1 MRDWI
6 HHCSDFRADSE
17 VAKRTPD
24 QSSLLPTLCIS
35 SRSTTLPPLISTCR
49 IRTKWPFS
57 RSWPRCKPNRRS
69 RPRPS
74 GRSSWGSRGGD
85 EGARH
90 PPRHLGLMNK
100 PLARPAG
107 VIPFVW
113 GGGSPHPPAKHSRC
127 PQESAERRG
136 NCLELNPRF
145 CLPRLRG
152 QTPSNARR
160 SHSPA
165 PRATKSRCM
174 SGYSAFLRLG
184 QQMPRSSPG
193 ESPPNQPSRPLKPAA
208 K

>member
-1 MRDWI
+1 MPYQN
-6 HHCSDFRADSE
+6 E
-17 VAKRTPD
+17 VAFLNVLATMQAQQTQPSPSFRKELVGITRW
-24 QSSLLPTLCIS
+24 
-35 SRSTTLPPLISTCR
+35 RR
-49 IRTKWPFS
+49 
-57 RSWPRCKPNRRS
+57 RCEAPAKAS
-69 RPRPS
+69 GSHEQAAGSPS
-74 GRSSWGSRGGD
+74 GR
-85 EGARH
+85 H
-90 PPRHLGLMNK
+90 PVCL
-100 PLARPAG
+100 
-107 VIPFVW
+107 

-136 NCLELNPRF
+136 NCLKLNPRL

-152 QTPSNARR
+152 QTPSNAWR

-165 PRATKSRCM
+165 PQATKSRCM